1 MTFYYDL
8 KAVQQESQ
16 VTQNVYLLQ
25 KTVQKIPKEYQSKY
39 ADVCME
45 KKNQP
50 GETQWKILTDFLMTQ
65 VAMLEQHMPWELE
78 VKAVESLGKDYCE
91 FYQKSAGHRSKDCPK
106 KYGRV
111 VNSLNIH
118 DEDNFKKQQERMG
131 K

>member
-1 MTFYYDL
+1 MSNVEKLDSKFATPTVVSSQLVNSFIELKLTARNDATKIVELQNKLMTFYYDL

-50 GETQWKILTDFLMTQ
+50 GE
-65 VAMLEQHMPWELE
+65 
-78 VKAVESLGKDYCE
+78 
-91 FYQKSAGHRSKDCPK
+91 
-106 KYGRV
+106 
-111 VNSLNIH
+111 
-118 DEDNFKKQQERMG
+118 
-131 K
+131 

>member
-1 MTFYYDL
+1 MVNSFIELKLTARNNATKIVELQNKFMTFYYDL

-16 VTQNVYLLQ
+16 VTQYVYLLQ

-50 GETQWKILTDFLMTQ
+50 GETQWKILMDFLMTQ

-78 VKAVESLGKDYCE
+78 VKAAD
-91 FYQKSAGHRSKDCPK
+91 
-106 KYGRV
+106 GRNPSISFSV
-111 VNSLNIH
+111 IV
-118 DEDNFKKQQERMG
+118 
-131 K
+131 